1 MINRL
6 LYCCKLAIRNISR
19 YPVIFIIRII
29 FAIFLMIIMSIYLSL
44 YFGKV
49 SFFDNSSNF
58 NEIESLNLYVADN
71 YDEVPFNINSND
83 KIEFEMFAL
92 QDRIVN
98 NNIYISNVSIEYI
111 SSDFDSVYKNLIS
124 DGNFISDISS
134 ECIIGED
141 VALKYDISLKNII
154 NIGSH
159 DYTVVGITNI
169 PKYSS
174 KILLCDPSAIQIG
187 YPQMYYYR
195 GNAKQIGTEKV
206 YHANEIN
213 AYFKTF
219 FQDGSFMMILIPCI
233 LIIIYSMI
241 AYFNIN
247 KFYMSK
253 TKTADLLKNHI
264 GACKTDIFFQY
275 MIENTIIFE
284 IGAIT
289 AYLASFPTVAF
300 IKKQFKYITLKFA
313 FPSELLITITAF
325 AFLIAIIVSC
335 SKTTKD
341 R

>member
-6 LYCCKLAIRNISR
+6 LYCGKLAIRNISR
-19 YPVIFIIRII
+19 YPIIFIIRII

-58 NEIESLNLYVADN
+58 NEIDSLNLYVADN
-71 YDEVPFNINSND
+71 YDEVPFKIDSND

-92 QDRIVN
+92 QDRIVYN
-98 NNIYISNVSIEYI
+98 DIYISNVSIEYI

-124 DGNFISDISS
+124 DGNFISEISS
-134 ECIIGED
+134 ECMIGED
-141 VALKYDISLKNII
+141 VALKYGISLGNTI

-159 DYTVVGITNI
+159 DYIVAGVTNI

-195 GNAKQIGTEKV
+195 GNAKQIGTGKV

-213 AYFKTF
+213 TYFETF
-219 FQDGSFMMILIPCI
+219 FQDGSFMLILIPCI
-233 LIIIYSMI
+233 FIIIYSMT
-241 AYFNIN
+241 AYLNIN
-247 KFYMSK
+247 KFYMNK
-253 TKTADLLKNHI
+253 TKMADLIKNYI

-284 IGAIT
+284 IGAT
-289 AYLASFPTVAF
+289 AAYLASFPTATF

-313 FPSELLITITAF
+313 FPSELLIIITAF
-325 AFLIAIIVSC
+325 AFLIAVIISC
-335 SKTTKD
+335 SKTSKD